1 MSPLILPTLL
11 VILAILA
18 VFSIKRIPEGTVYT
32 LRRLDGHARML
43 NSGTHLVMPFLE
55 RVVHRI
61 ALTGRALPI
70 DERVMVDGQP
80 KPLGLNGTVFWQV
93 LDASRA
99 DAVIERADELI
110 RIRAVNALRAVPS
123 PQYEPL
129 DTRNQRMKQALND
142 TLRDR
147 GVLVTR
153 VQLTLN

>member
-1 MSPLILPTLL
+1 
-11 VILAILA
+11 
-18 VFSIKRIPEGTVYT
+18 
-32 LRRLDGHARML
+32 
-43 NSGTHLVMPFLE
+43 
-55 RVVHRI
+55 
-61 ALTGRALPI
+61 
-70 DERVMVDGQP
+70 
-80 KPLGLNGTVFWQV
+80 LNGTVFWQV

-123 PQYEPL
+123 PQYEAL